1 MSLALRLALVQ
12 QRQAINRQLANT
24 ARTDNIDAAHVK
36 AYVVQMLHNAYNNKP
51 TALQLAHVQHVAKW
65 QHIIKEAIE
74 GSAFVQLPMSE
85 ALSPLKHRLLR
96 SKTLRQLRHNL
107 RLIRGPLALYRQVEQ
122 LKREALEQLET
133 DKATALYIEGLLKEI
148 EQQQELLNE
157 RKRMI
162 DCLCG
167 VSIQKDDSD
176 YGLLLDIE
184 QTKANLKLSDEEV
197 CQVFGLSR
205 SKLNKL
211 RKECK
216 ET

>member
-1 MSLALRLALVQ
+1 MTSIALRLALVQ

-24 ARTDNIDAAHVK
+24 ARTDNIDEAHVK

-65 QHIIKEAIE
+65 QHIIREAIE
-74 GSAFVQLPMSE
+74 GSAFVQLPWGKELM
-85 ALSPLKHRLLR
+85 PLRSKLLR
-96 SKTLRQLRHNL
+96 SKTLRQLRHTL
-107 RLIRGPLALYRQVEQ
+107 RLLKGPLSLYRQLEDANQEKTEQ
-122 LKREALEQLET
+122 LRTDNETAIYINKLLE
-133 DKATALYIEGLLKEI
+133 DINNKE
-148 EQQQELLNE
+148 ELLAE

-162 DCLCG
+162 DCLCN
-167 VSIQKDDSD
+167 VSIRKDDSD
-176 YGLLLDIE
+176 YALLMDIE
-184 QTKANLKLSDEEV
+184 QTKASLKLSDEEV

-216 ET
+216 